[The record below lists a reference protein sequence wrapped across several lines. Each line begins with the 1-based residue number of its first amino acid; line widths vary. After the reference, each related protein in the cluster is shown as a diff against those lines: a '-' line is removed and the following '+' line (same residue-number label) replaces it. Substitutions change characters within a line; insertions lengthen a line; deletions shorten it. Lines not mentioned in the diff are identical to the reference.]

1 MGSDTPDLLTAANIA
16 KALGVSDA
24 KVKKAIQTLGIKPQ
38 AKKGVCS
45 YYGKDT
51 VAEGERRA
59 QVAVDY
65 DGEQE
70 AGYHQDTVCRI
81 EASSRIC

>member
-16 KALGVSDA
+16 KVLGVSDG
-24 KVKKAIQTLGIKPQ
+24 KVKKAILTLGIKPQ

-51 VAEGERRA
+51 VAKVKGA
-59 QVAVDY
+59 LK
-65 DGEQE
+65 
-70 AGYHQDTVCRI
+70 
-81 EASSRIC
+81 